1 MYFVYIIKS
10 QKTPDTFYVGYTLN
24 IISRLENHNTGGSV
38 YTALDRPWELVWAC
52 SFNDKIKAIDFER
65 YLKSHSGRAFM
76 QKRLV

>member
-10 QKTPDTFYVGYTLN
+10 QKTPDIFYVGYTLN

-38 YTALDRPWELVWAC
+38 YTAYNRPWELVWSC
-52 SFNDKIKAIDFER
+52 SFNDKIKAIEFER

-76 QKRLV
+76 QKRLC